1 LEGTVGRIESLIVG
15 RDEVVRGAKVMT
27 KGNAVYLNRPV
38 QKLYPVE
45 LNENRSST
53 EERIINLKMKWMGM
67 ITRKERRK

>member
-1 LEGTVGRIESLIVG
+1 
-15 RDEVVRGAKVMT
+15 MT
-27 KGNAVYLNRPV
+27 KGIPVNLNRSV

-53 EERIINLKMKWMGM
+53 EERIIKLKRKWMGM